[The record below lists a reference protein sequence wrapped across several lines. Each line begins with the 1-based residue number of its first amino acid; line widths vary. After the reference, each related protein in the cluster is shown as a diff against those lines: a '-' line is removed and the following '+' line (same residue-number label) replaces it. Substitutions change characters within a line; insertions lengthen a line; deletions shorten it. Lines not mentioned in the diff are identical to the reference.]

1 MARDDTKLGYYSG
14 WDIDQLV
21 ASAIVTVPIGTTAI
35 YTYPANL
42 PTIPVFEVQFRHIG
56 LNRFHQ
62 PGTYSTDG
70 TLANSH
76 TFSSFL
82 QAGQI
87 FITTDVAGDAKY
99 FVWSD
104 KVDY

>member
-21 ASAIVTVPIGTTAI
+21 ASDIVTVPSGTTAI
-35 YTYPANL
+35 YTYATNL
-42 PTIPVFEVQFRHIG
+42 PPLPVFEVQFRKTG
-56 LNRFHQ
+56 LNSFYQ
-62 PGTYSTDG
+62 AGAYSTDG
-70 TLANSH
+70 TLANIH
-76 TFSSFL
+76 NFSSYI
-82 QAGQI
+82 QNGQI
-87 FITTDVAGDAKY
+87 FIKTDVAGDARY